1 VSTQP
6 ITTLADARALFFA
19 STPIPPTL
27 DPYAQVPVLLKGLL
41 HWVVWKLEKRDGK
54 DTKIPYNAKTN
65 RNAKVNDPSTWT
77 TFEHAVEVYNG
88 GRSGYTGIG
97 FMLHGTDLVGVDF
110 DGVIHNGVAE
120 PFVLDILEK
129 LGNPYCE
136 VTPSGNGLRAFVQC
150 AKLPEGKRKLTRK
163 MYGAEIYSGAEGG
176 RYLTVTGNQFQG
188 NGIPKIDDISLPYLL
203 ISQIEDERFKKLWTG
218 DISAYGDD
226 PSAADYAL
234 CKDLARLLNK
244 DRERVEAY
252 FNASK
257 LGQREKWTGRKDYR
271 DRTIKA
277 ALGGEK
283 TTDRPSSQDLEFH
296 LPAVETGSHRDFV
309 ISPAPNQKDGWFPL
323 GAVSLVG
330 GASGASKTTW
340 MLQLLL
346 AQAIKAPFHGHS
358 TYGRSYSD
366 ARSRPWRRRTQAN
379 DGAYEPRHR
388 VNPI

>member
-1 VSTQP
+1 MFPKIASVP
-6 ITTLADARALFFA
+6 TTPEPYSDVPA
-19 STPIPPTL
+19 SLKDIPN
-27 DPYAQVPVLLKGLL
+27 
-41 HWVVWKLEKRDGK
+41 WIVWKLEKRNGK
-54 DTKIPYNAKTN
+54 DTKVPYDAKAN
-65 RNAKVNDPSTWT
+65 GNHLYAKSNDSSTWT
-77 TFEHAVEVYNG
+77 SFDKAVETANDILSDYDGV
-88 GRSGYTGIG
+88 G
-97 FMLHGTDLVGVDF
+97 FMLQGTDLVGIDF
-110 DGVIHNGVAE
+110 DGVLYNGVAE

-271 DRTIKA
+271 DRTIK
-277 ALGGEK
+277 
-283 TTDRPSSQDLEFH
+283 
-296 LPAVETGSHRDFV
+296 
-309 ISPAPNQKDGWFPL
+309 
-323 GAVSLVG
+323 
-330 GASGASKTTW
+330 
-340 MLQLLL
+340 
-346 AQAIKAPFHGHS
+346 
-358 TYGRSYSD
+358 
-366 ARSRPWRRRTQAN
+366 
-379 DGAYEPRHR
+379 
-388 VNPI
+388 